1 MRRPTSA
8 TPRSVSTSS
17 RRENSAEI
25 GGVGV
30 ADATTHLGHTEIGL
44 DGQPAGLRH
53 AVLHDPVLHGS
64 AGLSTY
70 RGCQVPRTEVHCL
83 RDVAEGQW
91 AAEALLDHRE
101 YLIQKTG
108 PRSVQ
113 LFTLAGCQACG
124 ADKQQHE
131 LGDDGLAISLPPL
144 TQLTLD

>member
-1 MRRPTSA
+1 MCSTAPTD
-8 TPRSVSTSS
+8 PLVSPHLEPEVVAV
-17 RRENSAEI
+17 RQARGLLLMGPAEDSAEI

-44 DGQPAGLRH
+44 DEQPAGLRH
-53 AVLHDPVLHGS
+53 AALHDPVLHGS

-83 RDVAEGQW
+83 RDVAEGQG

-101 YLIQKTG
+101 HLIQKTG

-113 LFTLAGCQACG
+113 LFTLAR
-124 ADKQQHE
+124 
-131 LGDDGLAISLPPL
+131 LPGVWR
-144 TQLTLD
+144 